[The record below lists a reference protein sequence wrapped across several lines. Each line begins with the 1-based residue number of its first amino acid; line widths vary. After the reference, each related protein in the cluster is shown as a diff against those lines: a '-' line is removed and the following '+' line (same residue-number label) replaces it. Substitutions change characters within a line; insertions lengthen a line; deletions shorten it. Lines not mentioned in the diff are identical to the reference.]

1 MNMVG
6 NTTHGLRHATKGAH
20 NTTNESMQVT
30 TPRRCNDR
38 CMILGSKNQMV
49 MQAGM
54 GFSSGPAGVKR
65 LLYRIPVVCTG

>member
-20 NTTNESMQVT
+20 KTAHESMQVT

-49 MQAGM
+49 MQAEIGRWQSWDFPPPLP
-54 GFSSGPAGVKR
+54 GRNA
-65 LLYRIPVVCTG
+65 